1 MKTFNII
8 AAIDEKFGIGKDG
21 KMPWYIPSDLKYFK
35 YITKK
40 TTNISKMNAIIMGRN
55 TWNSI
60 SSKYKPLVDRIN
72 IIVTNSDEDFFGAH
86 TEINLISALELAYSF
101 DNLEDIFVIGGG
113 KIYEEAL
120 NLSNLSSEW
129 ILNKLYITRV
139 NGDFGCDVF
148 FPRELIQPNKCK
160 FIESLPEKIENNFLF
175 KITTY
180 EHMSNKK
187 IIYQEHEYLS
197 LLKRIM
203 LHGKSKSNRTGIK
216 VLSKFG
222 ERLNFNLRGGVFP
235 LLTTKKM
242 FTRGIIEELLWFLR
256 GQTDASILQEK
267 NVHIWD
273 GNSTRE
279 YLDSVGL
286 KHLNEGDIGPGY
298 GFQWKHFGADYY
310 NCKTEYAGEGI
321 DQVEYIRDLLQNDKD
336 SRRII
341 LSAWNPTNLR
351 EMALPPCHVLYQFYT
366 QGRELSLNV
375 YLRSNDLFLGCPF
388 NIASSALLLYMM
400 ASICD
405 YDVAELNLFIGDA
418 HIYSNHIRQVR
429 EQLSRTPMSFPT
441 LEILRIPKS
450 ISEFEV
456 SDFKFKDYNSYSA
469 IPAKMAV

>member
-86 TEINLISALELAYSF
+86 TEMNLISALELAYSF
-101 DNLEDIFVIGGG
+101 NNLEDIFVIGGG

-139 NGDFGCDVF
+139 NGDFGCDVL

-187 IIYQEHEYLS
+187 I
-197 LLKRIM
+197 M
-203 LHGKSKSNRTGIK
+203 
-216 VLSKFG
+216 
-222 ERLNFNLRGGVFP
+222 
-235 LLTTKKM
+235 
-242 FTRGIIEELLWFLR
+242 
-256 GQTDASILQEK
+256 
-267 NVHIWD
+267 
-273 GNSTRE
+273 
-279 YLDSVGL
+279 
-286 KHLNEGDIGPGY
+286 
-298 GFQWKHFGADYY
+298 
-310 NCKTEYAGEGI
+310 
-321 DQVEYIRDLLQNDKD
+321 
-336 SRRII
+336 
-341 LSAWNPTNLR
+341 
-351 EMALPPCHVLYQFYT
+351 
-366 QGRELSLNV
+366 
-375 YLRSNDLFLGCPF
+375 
-388 NIASSALLLYMM
+388 
-400 ASICD
+400 
-405 YDVAELNLFIGDA
+405 
-418 HIYSNHIRQVR
+418 
-429 EQLSRTPMSFPT
+429 
-441 LEILRIPKS
+441 
-450 ISEFEV
+450 
-456 SDFKFKDYNSYSA
+456 
-469 IPAKMAV
+469 